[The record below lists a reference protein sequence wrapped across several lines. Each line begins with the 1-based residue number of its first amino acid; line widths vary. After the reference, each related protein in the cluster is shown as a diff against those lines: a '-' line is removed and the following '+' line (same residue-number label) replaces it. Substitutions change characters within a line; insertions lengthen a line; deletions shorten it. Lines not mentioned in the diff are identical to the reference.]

1 MCVRRENH
9 RSTSDQPIQLWN
21 KSSRVFGA
29 KTPKYMIELL
39 RGSLVHVHPAHD
51 TADPAGLL
59 DLRLREFFL
68 PPDDCVSQQLLN
80 MDKCMVF
87 SYTPELSR
95 YLCKHQMAWDQ
106 AQAKGLFWCGR

>member
-1 MCVRRENH
+1 MCVRQREPQIDLGPTN
-9 RSTSDQPIQLWN
+9 STLEQVLARI
-21 KSSRVFGA
+21 RRE
-29 KTPKYMIELL
+29 TPKYMIELL